1 MQLPVQIVILLAD
14 FSGFLSYS
22 VHQNPAELDDWLG
35 DLNPQSKEVIKGA
48 YAVPSLA
55 SAVLGDK
62 FQFERLGNVT
72 RIFVSNLTAPSPWI
86 MKIKSTMCPC
96 CS

>member
-1 MQLPVQIVILLAD
+1 MPVQIEILLAD
-14 FSGFLSYS
+14 FSGCCLSYS
-22 VHQNPAELDDWLG
+22 VHLNPAELDDWLG

-48 YAVPSLA
+48 YAVPLLA

-72 RIFVSNLTAPSPWI
+72 RIFCFPI
-86 MKIKSTMCPC
+86 
-96 CS
+96 